1 LAGNAETAGA
11 EPSRLQASYLA
22 IATSALKLQI
32 FTAMATLRAGYWQ
45 NIQQK
50 PVRDDYL
57 VAGNLGYQYLIGPKD
72 DLTEPPSDLPK
83 DW

>member
-1 LAGNAETAGA
+1 
-11 EPSRLQASYLA
+11 LQASYLA